1 MNGHKIVNQN
11 ELHFLTLTT
20 VGWVDLF
27 TRVQYKDILLDSLRY
42 CQSNKGLVINAYVI
56 MSNHIHLI
64 GYTQD
69 RYKLS
74 DVIRDFKRHT
84 AKRII
89 DDLIHSPKES
99 RKEWILRLLKYFA
112 KFNNKNKTYQL
123 WKQDNRPIE
132 LDSPKW
138 ILQKLDYTHLNPV
151 RAGIVRLP
159 EHYLYSSAI
168 DYAGEKGLLDIEL
181 IDLGST
187 YGYVA
192 T

>member
-11 ELHFLTLTT
+11 GLHFLTLTT

>member
-1 MNGHKIVNQN
+1 MNGHKIINQN
-11 ELHFLTLTT
+11 GLHFLTLTT

-69 RYKLS
+69 GYKLS

-84 AKRII
+84 AKQII
-89 DDLIHSPKES
+89 NDLIHSPKES

-112 KFNNKNKTYQL
+112 KFNSKNKTYQL

-168 DYAGEKGLLDIEL
+168 DYAGEKGLLDVEV
-181 IDLGST
+181 IDLGSA
-187 YGYVA
+187 YGYVP